1 MRIPMLS
8 GSFCK
13 WGLLV
18 LVVFNRLV
26 MLALLVGPFLL
37 VSCHLFLLMML
48 ASGVDPGS
56 AGFSV
61 GDVCFCQILLMMLAS
76 AFDAG
81 SAGVFCW

>member
-26 MLALLVGPFLL
+26 MLSLLVGLFLL
-37 VSCHLFLLMML
+37 VSCHLFLLAML

-56 AGFSV
+56 AG
-61 GDVCFCQILLMMLAS
+61 
-76 AFDAG
+76 
-81 SAGVFCW
+81 VFCW

>member
-1 MRIPMLS
+1 MLVMRIPMLS

-26 MLALLVGPFLL
+26 MLSLLVGLFLL

-56 AGFSV
+56 AR
-61 GDVCFCQILLMMLAS
+61 
-76 AFDAG
+76 
-81 SAGVFCW
+81 VFCWGCLLLPNFANDASFCF

>member
-26 MLALLVGPFLL
+26 MLSLVAGLFLL
-37 VSCHLFLLMML
+37 VSCHLFLLMLL

-56 AGFSV
+56 AGVYCWGGLF
-61 GDVCFCQILLMMLAS
+61 LLSFAN
-76 AFDAG
+76 DAG
-81 SAGVFCW
+81 FWF